1 MAADYKTLQQI
12 LQNPTKGKYYSGI
25 AGGLERNKDSAY
37 SQWYNTNIAPLMKPV
52 TQGGAIGP
60 DRYNGFLTTPS
71 GIERSLAE
79 RGKQKD
85 PYKAL
90 VSMYNSL
97 ATLDPGLEG
106 GGMSQMDYA
115 IASKGYDAALGYQ
128 YFKDTLPE
136 ELKFLADAQIAG
148 KKYGSQIKQ
157 GNAANLIAEMNS
169 LVPYGYNV
177 GTKAGK
183 NDKMFSLI
191 APDLAR
197 YGVNSLNDLTSYS
210 VTNPYTGK
218 KQDIFYNKATK
229 TILPT
234 EFGSSMKGEGGTW
247 FQLANVG
254 GKIIPITKWSDTSN
268 AADYQGLAM
277 IAGMLAGPALGGLAS
292 SLGGSLAA
300 STGMSTGLATGL
312 TQAGLSGL
320 TQGALSA
327 AMGGDFGQGFL
338 GGAIGSGIGS
348 GVSSLG
354 IGNTVANNLA
364 PLGNTA
370 SDAAW
375 NTAISKAIDGALAK
389 GLSGAAVAGLSGG
402 DPTKAGLAGLVSG
415 GVSGFTSGL
424 GANSLG
430 QGVSGLLGNQAGKY
444 AASLLN
450 TATPTPVS
458 PLAST
463 QPSSSTTGKK
473 LYNISGLGLPQQAN
487 IKGALTKL
495 KEMGASGFNNV
506 GFV

>member
-1 MAADYKTLQQI
+1 MAADYKSLQQI
-12 LQNPTKGKYYSGI
+12 LQNPMKGQYNPAISGTYT
-25 AGGLERNKDSAY
+25 RDPNSAY
-37 SQWYNTNIAPLMKPV
+37 SQWYNTNMKPV
-52 TQGGAIGP
+52 LSQYSNPG
-60 DRYNGFLTTPS
+60 DRL
-71 GIERSLAE
+71 
-79 RGKQKD
+79 QD
-85 PYKAL
+85 MAL
-90 VSMYNSL
+90 NTAAHRNSL
-97 ATLDPGLEG
+97 NARPSAITNPYQKLAMQFGMIPQDPGRDEG
-106 GGMSQMDYA
+106 GGTSHMDYA
-115 IASKGYDAALGYQ
+115 MAKSGYDAALGYQ
-128 YFKDTLPE
+128 YFKDTLPDD
-136 ELKFLADAQIAG
+136 LKFLADATVAS
-148 KKYGSQIKQ
+148 KKYGAQNKL
-157 GNAANLIAEMNS
+157 GNANNLIAEMNS

-177 GTKAGK
+177 GTKAGQ
-183 NDKMFSLI
+183 NAKMFSLI

-229 TILPT
+229 TILPN

-254 GKIIPITKWSDTSN
+254 GKVIPITKWSDTSN
-268 AADYQGLAM
+268 AADYEGLAM
-277 IAGMLAGPALGGLAS
+277 VAGLIAGPALGGLAS

-300 STGMSTGLATGL
+300 TTGMSTGLATGL

-348 GVSSLG
+348 GIGSLG

-370 SDAAW
+370 TDAAW
-375 NTAISKAIDGALAK
+375 NTAISKAVDGALSK
-389 GLSGAAVAGLSGG
+389 GLSGALVAGLNGG
-402 DPTKAGLAGLVSG
+402 DATKAGLAGLING